1 MNLSLFGCCKHAK
14 HCNYFV
20 IIFACCHNV
29 KQAVIRRHHLQVC
42 DHDQCDDC
50 YCSEGEAQISNQ
62 LRRNNLKNKKK
73 LGQTPATW
81 TVKNWSNY
89 IWSTFF
95 SEGEKYSNKQHFKGI
110 LSADLRCGKRSLHQ
124 LCHIFKTK
132 YSRVGYKWWD
142 GFLLVKYIS
151 ASEHV
156 STQLKIDSQVKNAC
170 KVCEC

>member
-1 MNLSLFGCCKHAK
+1 MNLSLFGCCKNAK

-73 LGQTPATW
+73 IRSDSGHLDGQKL
-81 TVKNWSNY
+81 VELHL
-89 IWSTFF
+89 ID
-95 SEGEKYSNKQHFKGI
+95 I
-110 LSADLRCGKRSLHQ
+110 LFRRRK
-124 LCHIFKTK
+124 IFK
-132 YSRVGYKWWD
+132 
-142 GFLLVKYIS
+142 
-151 ASEHV
+151 
-156 STQLKIDSQVKNAC
+156 
-170 KVCEC
+170 